1 MKLALD
7 TDFFCWSVALAAR
20 WQTKATNDNTKN
32 DPNTII
38 SMLNHTFCFLIITL
52 NRHSRQIGHFVT
64 WNVLIVFAYAT
75 TTDRNMIE
83 FGRVRYLSLLS
94 FGKERALATSR
105 ARATVV
111 LLRKTNKTCNFL
123 YGKLKCLDNYGNT
136 KLATYFPCHFSS
148 HSYLVRVLYQLNSF

>member
-52 NRHSRQIGHFVT
+52 NRHSKQIGHFCHMECSYRFC
-64 WNVLIVFAYAT
+64 LCHDYRSKY
-75 TTDRNMIE
+75 D
-83 FGRVRYLSLLS
+83 RVRYLFCLLS

-111 LLRKTNKTCNFL
+111 LLRKTK
-123 YGKLKCLDNYGNT
+123 
-136 KLATYFPCHFSS
+136 
-148 HSYLVRVLYQLNSF
+148 YQWK